1 MIHMSKKSFIAVLL
15 VLVLML
21 IASSAMAAEGKVTTE
36 SGLLM
41 REEPNTTSNAIY
53 TLGKGAKVS
62 ILYKDGNWYR
72 ITYGKYE
79 GFAYAGYIQTDDTIL
94 TKKHYDNGEY
104 ILQKGDS
111 GELVKELQADLKT
124 LGFYKNSCDGNFGDQ
139 TKDAVIAF
147 QKANS
152 LTADGV
158 AGTST
163 LKKIAAQV
171 DKATEKEETVQPSD
185 GTLKKGDK
193 GAEVKK
199 LQQRLKELGYYK
211 PSCDSSYG
219 SQTVTAVKKFQ
230 ANNGLEQTGIAD
242 PATQKKLYADSAI
255 DADGAELTLSTN
267 QTLKLGSSGE
277 QVKLMQKRL
286 KELGYYS
293 AGADGSFGYQTLK
306 AVVAFQKNN
315 KLTDDGVAGPST
327 LKKMVSSSALKAGES
342 ADKEEEKE
350 DEKLETDNS
359 LKKGDSGE
367 AVKALQRR
375 LKELG
380 YYTNYIDGDFG
391 SQTVTAVKAFQK
403 KNGLTD
409 DGVAGSVTLTKLN
422 SSSAIPAN
430 GKTEEDKVE
439 DEELKATDTLKKGD
453 KGAKVKALQT
463 RLKELG
469 YYKPMADGEYGSQTI
484 AAVKAFQGKNG
495 LTADGVAGSDTIKKL
510 LSDSAIDANGKSEED
525 KEADKEE
532 PSDGTLRKGDKGD
545 AVKALQKRLKEL
557 GYYTNYVDGSYGDQ
571 TVKAVKAFQKKNGL
585 TDDGVAGSVT
595 LTKLNSSSAI
605 PANGKTEED
614 KVEDEE
620 LKATDTLKKGD
631 KGAKVKALQTR
642 LKELGYYKPMADGEY
657 GSQTIA
663 AVKAFQ
669 GKNGLTADGVA
680 GSDTIKKL
688 LSDSA
693 IDANGKS
700 EEDKEAD
707 KEEPSDGTLR
717 KGDKGDA
724 VTALQARL
732 RELGYFKP
740 LPDGDYGNQ
749 TVAAVK
755 AFQEKNGLTAD
766 GVAGPDTLKKLES
779 DSAINANGVAS
790 DVLQTNQTLRKGD
803 EGAQVKALQK
813 RLTELGYYT
822 TVIDSNYGYRTAE
835 AVSAFQRG
843 NGLTV
848 DGVAGPATLRK
859 LVSDSAITKEE
870 ADKKQEE
877 EDKEQG
883 STTPGDDDEKTY
895 VTESLDW
902 FEDGQDLFKS
912 KTTLQVKDCKTGLV
926 FTARVMYGTNHLDAE
941 PLTAADTEIL
951 RKING
956 GEFTWVRRPMLVLY
970 KDHVYAASIYSEPHG
985 DQYITDNNF
994 DGQFCLHFTGS
1005 KLHKKDENGNYKDDA
1020 DHQKCVQQAL
1030 NYTW

>member
-255 DADGAELTLSTN
+255 DADGAELTLNTN

-545 AVKALQKRLKEL
+545 AV
-557 GYYTNYVDGSYGDQ
+557 
-571 TVKAVKAFQKKNGL
+571 
-585 TDDGVAGSVT
+585 
-595 LTKLNSSSAI
+595 
-605 PANGKTEED
+605 
-614 KVEDEE
+614 
-620 LKATDTLKKGD
+620 
-631 KGAKVKALQTR
+631 
-642 LKELGYYKPMADGEY
+642 
-657 GSQTIA
+657 
-663 AVKAFQ
+663 
-669 GKNGLTADGVA
+669 
-680 GSDTIKKL
+680 
-688 LSDSA
+688 
-693 IDANGKS
+693 
-700 EEDKEAD
+700 
-707 KEEPSDGTLR
+707 
-717 KGDKGDA
+717 
-724 VTALQARL
+724 TALQARL

-822 TVIDSNYGYRTAE
+822 TVIDSDYGYRTAE

-926 FTARVMYGTNHLDAE
+926 FTARVMYGTNHLDVE